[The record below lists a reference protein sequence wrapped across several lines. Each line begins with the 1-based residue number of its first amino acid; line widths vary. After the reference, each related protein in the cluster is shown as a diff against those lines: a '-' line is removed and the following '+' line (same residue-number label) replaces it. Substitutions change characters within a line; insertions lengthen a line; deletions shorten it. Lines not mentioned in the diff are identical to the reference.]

1 MCGIAGEI
9 VLGKQ
14 DLHDFSGRLKSM
26 ADAMTKR
33 GPDAEGYWHNHAVGL
48 AHRRLSILDLETG
61 AQPMVKGDCVVAFN
75 GEIYNFEVLKAELTA
90 TGQVFET
97 QSDTEVLLVGYRVW
111 GWEDLLDKLEGM
123 FAFALYDI
131 KAGKVRIARDRF
143 GEKPLF
149 YSHTAEGLIFAS
161 EIKALQ
167 ALGLGKGI
175 SDVGLRLFMQL
186 SYIPAPHSIYRDIQK
201 LEAGCY
207 LEIAVGATGEKANAA
222 DSKADVAE
230 KAAADAIK
238 TIRYYDLREEVNF
251 KKARLDEIL
260 GVMDAQQQ
268 QVYLQTEIKRLLKRS
283 IAQKMLSDVPL
294 GAFLSGGV
302 DSSIVS
308 AVMQEILQERKSAYK
323 IADSPVSARIQATE
337 KLKTFSMGM
346 MEKSYDE
353 SDRAIQVS
361 EHIGSEH
368 ITEKLDYDG
377 VLPHLDE
384 WIGYFDEPFG
394 DSSCLPSAAVAG
406 MARKQVT
413 VVLTGDCADELF
425 GGYEKYLMGHY
436 KKQWNRVP
444 HSVQNTVAKLVDLLP
459 TNPRWNPVVRKFKKV
474 HNLAHYS
481 DEALA
486 YRLMCMGF
494 LPEEVKKLVNNTEQ
508 GSAELDMLQWGIRW
522 GKSWGSRNFLDESM
536 IQDTQVVLEGDMLV
550 KVDRMC
556 MLQSLEARVPF
567 LERELVELALAM
579 DSKWKIQGKERKW
592 ILRETYRDMLPK
604 ETLDNSKKGF
614 GVPVDFWFRGALKA
628 DLQRMLDP
636 QKLQEQGLFQV
647 EYVQQ
652 LLQEHLSEKANHKGK
667 LWNLYV
673 FQKWYERQNQ
683 GI

>member
-9 VLGKQ
+9 FLGKQ
-14 DLHDFSGRLKSM
+14 NLADFSGRLKSM
-26 ADAMTKR
+26 ANAMIKR
-33 GPDAEGYWHNHAVGL
+33 GPDTEGYWHNHAVGL

-75 GEIYNFEVLKAELTA
+75 GEIYNFEVLKAELVA
-90 TGQVFET
+90 VGQAFET
-97 QSDTEVLLVGYRVW
+97 QSDTEVLLVGYQVW
-111 GWEDLLDKLEGM
+111 GWKVLLEKLEGM

-131 KAGKVRIARDRF
+131 NLGKLRIARDRF

-149 YSHTAEGLIFAS
+149 YSHTAEGLDFAS

-186 SYIPAPHSIYRDIQK
+186 SYIPAPHSIYQDIKK

-207 LEIAVGATGEKANAA
+207 LEIAL
-222 DSKADVAE
+222 D
-230 KAAADAIK
+230 AAAEDAIK
-238 TIRYYDLREEVNF
+238 IIRYYDLREEVNF

-260 GVMDAQQQ
+260 GVMNEQQQ
-268 QVYLQTEIKRLLKRS
+268 QVYLQNEIKCLLKRS
-283 IAQKMLSDVPL
+283 VAQKMLSDVPL

-308 AVMQEILQERKSAYK
+308 AVMQEILEERKSA
-323 IADSPVSARIQATE
+323 AENSDSLVSKRIQATD

-346 MEKSYDE
+346 NDYKYDE
-353 SDRAIQVS
+353 SERANVVVAHLQS
-361 EHIGSEH
+361 EHF
-368 ITEKLDYDG
+368 TEKLDYNG

-394 DSSCLPSAAVAG
+394 DSSCLPTSAVAA
-406 MARKQVT
+406 MARKEVT

-436 KKQWNRVP
+436 KQQWNRVP
-444 HSVQNTVAKLVDLLP
+444 HSIQNMVAKFVGLLP
-459 TNPRWNPVVRKFKKV
+459 TTPRWNPYVRKFKKV
-474 HNLAHYS
+474 HKLSHYS

-494 LPEEVKKLVNNTEQ
+494 LPEEVKKLVNNNQQ

-579 DSKWKIQGKERKW
+579 DAKWKIKGKERKW

-614 GVPVDFWFRGALKA
+614 GVPVDFWFRGALKE
-628 DLQRMLDP
+628 DLQRMLEP
-636 QKLQEQGLFQV
+636 QKLEEQGLFQV

-673 FQKWYERQNQ
+673 FQKWYERQ
-683 GI
+683 GKSI

>member
-9 VLGKQ
+9 VFDSAALA
-14 DLHDFSGRLKSM
+14 DFSGRLKSM
-26 ADAMTKR
+26 ADAMVKR
-33 GPDAEGYWHNHAVGL
+33 GPDAEGYWQNHVVGL

-61 AQPMVKGDCVVAFN
+61 AQPMVQGDCVVAFN
-75 GEIYNFEVLKAELTA
+75 GEIYNFEVLKAELVSA
-90 TGQVFET
+90 GQVFAT
-97 QSDTEVLLVGYRVW
+97 QSDTEVLLVGYQVW
-111 GWEDLLDKLEGM
+111 GWEELLEKLEGM

-131 KAGKVRIARDRF
+131 KQGKVRIARDRF

-149 YSHTAEGLIFAS
+149 YSHTATGLAFAS

-186 SYIPAPHSIYRDIQK
+186 SYIPAPHSIYQDIHK

-207 LEIAVGATGEKANAA
+207 LEIAVDAVE
-222 DSKADVAE
+222 E
-230 KAAADAIK
+230 KAAAEVAASKTAEDATKI
-238 TIRYYDLREEVNF
+238 IRYYDLREEVNF
-251 KKARLDEIL
+251 KKARLDEVL
-260 GVMDAQQQ
+260 GVMDEGQQQ
-268 QVYLQTEIKRLLKRS
+268 AYLQTEIKRLLKRS
-283 IAQKMLSDVPL
+283 ISQKMLSDVPL

-308 AVMQEILQERKSAYK
+308 AVMQEILEERKSA
-323 IADSPVSARIQATE
+323 AENSDSPVSKRIQATD

-346 MEKSYDE
+346 NDYKYDE
-353 SDRAIQVS
+353 SERAHVVVAHLQS
-361 EHIGSEH
+361 EHF
-368 ITEKLDYDG
+368 TEKLDYDG

-394 DSSCLPSAAVAG
+394 DSSCLPTSAVAA

-436 KKQWNRVP
+436 KQQWNRVP
-444 HSVQNTVAKLVDLLP
+444 HAIQNIVAKLVGLLP
-459 TNPRWNPVVRKFKKV
+459 TTPRWNPYVRKFKKV
-474 HNLAHYS
+474 HNLSHYS

-494 LPEEVKKLVNNTEQ
+494 LPEEVKKLVNNNQQ
-508 GSAELDMLQWGIRW
+508 GSAELDMLQWGIQW
-522 GKSWGSRNFLDESM
+522 GKSWGNRSFLDESM

-579 DSKWKIQGKERKW
+579 DAKWKIQGKERKW
-592 ILRETYRDMLPK
+592 ILRETYRDMLPS
-604 ETLDNSKKGF
+604 ETFDNSKKGF
-614 GVPVDFWFRGALKA
+614 GVPVDFWFRGALKT
-628 DLQRMLDP
+628 DLQRTLDP
-636 QKLQEQGLFQV
+636 KKLKEQGLFQV

-673 FQKWYERQNQ
+673 FQKWYEKQFNA
-683 GI
+683 